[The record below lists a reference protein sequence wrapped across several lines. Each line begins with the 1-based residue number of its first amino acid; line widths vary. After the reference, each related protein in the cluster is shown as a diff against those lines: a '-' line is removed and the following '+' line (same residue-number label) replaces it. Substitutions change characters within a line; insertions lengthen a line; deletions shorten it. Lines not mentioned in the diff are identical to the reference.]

1 MTVAQILA
9 YVNQLLSD
17 WGVVPFIQ
25 AGLVLVLVISAI
37 VYIRR
42 LGTGS

>member
-1 MTVAQILA
+1 MSVAQILA
-9 YVNQLLSD
+9 YVNALLVD
-17 WGVVPFIQ
+17 WGVMPFIQ
-25 AGLVLVLVISAI
+25 ASMVILTVVAAI